1 MGVKG
6 GGGQNSSQNSSVGQ
20 NTGQS
25 NGANASVGMNFG
37 QTQSGNQSASS
48 GSSFNSSSQ
57 DVWGAQSPHL
67 ENVYGSATDQ
77 YGQAIDSINGM
88 QPMVQDQVSGAFNQ
102 GQQGFGNQM
111 QGGFA
116 QGLQGQV
123 GPNSYVNAL
132 SGDMMNDAQKIKAQ
146 NLQGIDARAAASG
159 MSGSSGYHDA
169 TNKMVNNVDE
179 QRCRA

>member
-25 NGANASVGMNFG
+25 NGANASVGVNYG
-37 QTQSGNQSASS
+37 QTQSGNQSS

-67 ENVYGSATDQ
+67 ENVYNNATDQ
-77 YGQAIDSINGM
+77 YGNAIQQINSM
-88 QPMVQDQVSGAFNQ
+88 TPMVQDQVSGAYNQ

-123 GPNSYVNAL
+123 ARSPSQVEGYAAV
-132 SGDMMNDAQKIKAQ
+132 Q
-146 NLQGIDARAAASG
+146 LQPLFPRI
-159 MSGSSGYHDA
+159 
-169 TNKMVNNVDE
+169 
-179 QRCRA
+179 QFFQ